1 MGDLRYTM
9 RQTSRMSALAVF
21 AVLLTGALAF
31 NRGDEAQDLI
41 QLDEQQPPSEAAM
54 SLKIELRGL
63 AKLKSRAER
72 MMSATESQDNEL
84 KEVVQAKTVEAEI
97 PIVSTGELGALEA
110 IEKAMNPKAAPCA
123 DFSDYVCGRWIND
136 TAIPGDKPAW
146 SKTFSEISKR
156 HTQTLKGIMS
166 GATQTEL
173 EDHKIQKVRDYYSAC
188 INRTDSSVIQT
199 AFTSMTAQ
207 INNMSNVKEM
217 ETLWGQMEVKGLSLA
232 TFDFGSGADDKDPDK
247 EVAFLSQGGLGLPG
261 PEYYTKTNARF
272 TQLRQG
278 YVALIEKV
286 FQTVSVPNF
295 KLGAEAA
302 NILAFETKLA
312 NASWTPVQ
320 MRDPQA
326 TYNPSTL
333 GEFQAKHLS
342 FENYFNQITAA
353 YPQFG
358 NASKLVVNTPPF
370 LDKLEVIL
378 SDTPFATLKAYTM
391 WRLLKQTVS
400 AISDDYGQ
408 MMFAFYG
415 TTMAGVTSRP
425 PLWKRC
431 VQDTTSSLWEL
442 SDQVFIEQQF
452 SGESKVIAKGML
464 EGVKT
469 AFSERLKK
477 LTWMDSESKNGAA
490 TKIATL
496 SEKIGYPDK
505 WRSYSNLSIGT
516 DFFTNYLAVQQD
528 GAHQNL
534 MKLGAVVDK
543 TKWGM
548 NPSMVNAY
556 YSPGHNEMAFPA
568 GILQPPF
575 FSKDFPMVINF
586 GSIGSV
592 MGHELSH
599 GFDDQGSQYD
609 SSGKMHEWFTNS
621 SKVAFQNLTQCYVD
635 MYSAFEVPEVN
646 LKVNGKLTLGENI
659 ADNAGVQLALDAYR
673 VWAKQNNAPRAFP
686 LNVQMFTDIQLFW
699 IAYGQVWC
707 SKHRPKALMLQ
718 MRNDPHS
725 PGRFRTTGPA
735 KNSADFSEAF
745 QCAAGSKMVPTH
757 RCELW

>member
-278 YVALIEKV
+278 YVALIERV

-302 NILAFETKLA
+302 NILAFE
-312 NASWTPVQ
+312 
-320 MRDPQA
+320 
-326 TYNPSTL
+326 
-333 GEFQAKHLS
+333 AKHLS

-378 SDTPFATLKAYTM
+378 SDTPFVTLKAYTM

-490 TKIATL
+490 AKIATL

-505 WRSYSNLSIGT
+505 
-516 DFFTNYLAVQQD
+516 
-528 GAHQNL
+528 
-534 MKLGAVVDK
+534 
-543 TKWGM
+543 
-548 NPSMVNAY
+548 
-556 YSPGHNEMAFPA
+556 
-568 GILQPPF
+568 
-575 FSKDFPMVINF
+575 
-586 GSIGSV
+586 
-592 MGHELSH
+592 
-599 GFDDQGSQYD
+599 
-609 SSGKMHEWFTNS
+609 
-621 SKVAFQNLTQCYVD
+621 
-635 MYSAFEVPEVN
+635 
-646 LKVNGKLTLGENI
+646 
-659 ADNAGVQLALDAYR
+659 
-673 VWAKQNNAPRAFP
+673 
-686 LNVQMFTDIQLFW
+686 
-699 IAYGQVWC
+699 
-707 SKHRPKALMLQ
+707 
-718 MRNDPHS
+718 
-725 PGRFRTTGPA
+725 
-735 KNSADFSEAF
+735 
-745 QCAAGSKMVPTH
+745 
-757 RCELW
+757 